1 MKDITYWN
9 SEIQSQIDSYPDAV
23 RERINFELV
32 ALQSDCPHSFDD
44 FDFPVDDDEDSDG
57 DEAEETAI
65 EFPPA
70 KKKSMRETIGRH
82 AMQLSIKSSDS
93 YRVIY
98 VAKFRESIYILH
110 TFKKKTEGVAKKDY
124 GTASARYKQLEKYR
138 REHKLK

>member
-1 MKDITYWN
+1 MKDIAYWN
-9 SEIQSQIDSYPDAV
+9 EAIQSQIDSYPEAV

-44 FDFPVDDDEDSDG
+44 FDFPVEEDGEED
-57 DEAEETAI
+57 DEAETAP

-82 AMQLSIKSSDS
+82 AMQLSIKSTDS

-98 VAKFRESIYILH
+98 VAKFKESIYVLH
-110 TFKKKTEGVAKKDY
+110 TFKKKTEGVSKKDY
-124 GTASARYKQLEKYR
+124 NTASSRYKQLEKHR
-138 REHKLK
+138 RENKLK

>member
-9 SEIQSQIDSYPDAV
+9 DAIQKAIDSYPDAV

-44 FDFPVDDDEDSDG
+44 FDFPVDDDDDREGES
-57 DEAEETAI
+57 AI

-82 AMQLSIKSSDS
+82 AMQLSIKSTDS

-98 VAKFRESIYILH
+98 VAKFNESIYILH
-110 TFKKKTEGVAKKDY
+110 TYKKKTEGVAKREY
-124 GTASARYKQLEKYR
+124 NTASSRYKQLERYR
-138 REHKLK
+138 RDKKFK

>member
-9 SEIQSQIDSYPDAV
+9 EEIQDQIDNYPEAV

-44 FDFPVDDDEDSDG
+44 FDFPVDDSDVQQG
-57 DEAEETAI
+57 DAP

-70 KKKSMRETIGRH
+70 RKKSMKETIGRY
-82 AMQLSIKSSDS
+82 AMQLTIKSTDS

-98 VAKFRESIYILH
+98 VAKFKESIYILH
-110 TFKKKTEGVAKKDY
+110 TFKKKTEGVAKKEY
-124 GTASARYKQLEKYR
+124 GTASSRYKQLERYR
-138 REHKLK
+138 RDKKLK

>member
-9 SEIQSQIDSYPDAV
+9 DEIQDQIDNYPEAV

-44 FDFPVDDDEDSDG
+44 FDFPVDDSDELEDDVPK
-57 DEAEETAI
+57 
-65 EFPPA
+65 FPPA
-70 KKKSMRETIGRH
+70 KKKSMKETIGRY

-98 VAKFRESIYILH
+98 VAKFKESIYILH
-110 TFKKKTEGVAKKDY
+110 TFKKKTEGVAKKEY
-124 GTASARYKQLEKYR
+124 GTASYRYKQLEKYR
-138 REHKLK
+138 REKKLK